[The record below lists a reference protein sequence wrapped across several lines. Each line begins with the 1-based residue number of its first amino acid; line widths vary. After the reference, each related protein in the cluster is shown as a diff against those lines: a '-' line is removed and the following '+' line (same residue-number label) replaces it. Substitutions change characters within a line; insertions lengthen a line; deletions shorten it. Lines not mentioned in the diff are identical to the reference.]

1 MALPDQAQLLVP
13 RVEPMAAGHHGAF
26 RCRCCL
32 ADGLPTI
39 LMTARCAYDHFRR
52 QHPARDGEGGDTPQ
66 STWSSAFRWLAISVQ
81 RLELA
86 EGLLHSYKDA
96 SKLYPPVAALPIARD
111 GYECLTCKRPYSS
124 RASATEHVRS
134 KHKGTQGADVG
145 PCCIQVL
152 HPGWLMKVSAEL
164 IEPAKE
170 GLVQQATATLGKRWR
185 ESGAAHGGKQPAEGE
200 GDREAAKRLRS
211 AALGGGLTGSSQQR
225 PASQSYYGQLSWFTG
240 EDDERAKAL
249 PSLHRMA
256 RQPEGEAEEVI
267 ASATKDFFLRQ
278 VYPLVQKADHAL
290 RVEVHNTLQ
299 KSDGPDGR
307 KSLKHLMPASG
318 EVYAQATA
326 KAVLFATRLY
336 DVPAAGGGGEWDCHS
351 WKSKQRPASV
361 PLPSMAAASL
371 RRAAGQLARK
381 PAGERTEADLEPV
394 HLALGQLFDSLVHQR
409 STTGDDGGAG
419 GDLASQLGKDRHPA
433 LVCFIRAS
441 MVRESSGLFYIARAC
456 MCRQETVKIL
466 YSVKAWVLFR
476 LTQMHRRPRPPAAS
490 PPEQQQQEAGEDT
503 DDRMDRCMLPLSG
516 KRTCFAM
523 LATTVATAKYCSEI
537 DELGAAEFNRM
548 TGQLLRT
555 VNGKAIC
562 DESLS
567 EARLTALAQLSVKT
581 AKIFGTMPYP
591 PRVWSD
597 AGDMSRPL
605 LVGTKDAEELE
616 RQIKLFL
623 HQRRPTLEQLLE
635 VAKLFAIAA
644 FFDPVFGPRV
654 SEQIDL
660 LATPSHCRPRA
671 VSIEPTGL
679 VMLHA
684 RSLKTKATAMV
695 ALSREL
701 SEMAFP
707 YLAIVRDHII
717 GRQRERGLRQL
728 AASIICGSPDTTTTT
743 TDPPEP
749 RVPPRH

>member
-1 MALPDQAQLLVP
+1 M
-13 RVEPMAAGHHGAF
+13 
-26 RCRCCL
+26 
-32 ADGLPTI
+32 
-39 LMTARCAYDHFRR
+39 
-52 QHPARDGEGGDTPQ
+52 
-66 STWSSAFRWLAISVQ
+66 
-81 RLELA
+81 
-86 EGLLHSYKDA
+86 
-96 SKLYPPVAALPIARD
+96 
-111 GYECLTCKRPYSS
+111 
-124 RASATEHVRS
+124 
-134 KHKGTQGADVG
+134 
-145 PCCIQVL
+145 
-152 HPGWLMKVSAEL
+152 
-164 IEPAKE
+164 
-170 GLVQQATATLGKRWR
+170 QQATATLGKRWWK
-185 ESGAAHGGKQPAEGE
+185 SGAAHGGRGSPWRARAMGKPPSACGPPHWAADSRAAASSGPPARATMASSRG
-200 GDREAAKRLRS
+200 S
-211 AALGGGLTGSSQQR
+211 PGG
-225 PASQSYYGQLSWFTG
+225 
-240 EDDERAKAL
+240 DDERAKAL

-256 RQPEGEAEEVI
+256 RQPEGEVEEVI

-278 VYPLVQKADHAL
+278 VYPLAQNADHAL

-299 KSDGPDGR
+299 KSDGPEGR
-307 KSLKHLMPASG
+307 KLLKHLMPASG
-318 EVYAQATA
+318 EAYARATA
-326 KAVLFATRLY
+326 KAMLFATRLY
-336 DVPAAGGGGEWDCHS
+336 DAPAAGGGGEWDCHS

-361 PLPSMAAASL
+361 PLPSVAAASL
-371 RRAAGQLARK
+371 RRAAGELARK

-433 LVCFIRAS
+433 LVCFLRAS

-476 LTQMHRRPRPPAAS
+476 LTQMHRHPRPPAAS
-490 PPEQQQQEAGEDT
+490 PLEQQQQQQQEAGEDT
-503 DDRMDRCMLPLSG
+503 DDRVDRCMLPLSG

-523 LATTVATAKYCSEI
+523 LVTTVATAKYCSEI

-581 AKIFGTMPYP
+581 AEIFGTMPYP
-591 PRVWSD
+591 PCVWSD

-623 HQRRPTLEQLLE
+623 QQRRPTLEQLQE
-635 VAKLFAIAA
+635 VVKLFAIAA

-654 SEQIDL
+654 SEQTPQHL

-684 RSLKTKATAMV
+684 RSLKTKATATV

-707 YLAIVRDHII
+707 LSAIVRDHI
-717 GRQRERGLRQL
+717 GRQRERAEGSLLLLHQL
-728 AASIICGSPDTTTTT
+728 
-743 TDPPEP
+743 
-749 RVPPRH
+749 